1 MNLMEL
7 NELNALPLED
17 ENLTDLEESL
27 LQR

>member
-7 NELNALPLED
+7 NELNALTLED

-27 LQR
+27 LLR